1 MTRKMLHR
9 LMAALVTFIISVTC
23 VGFYRDYQL
32 PRKRLLDRE
41 SRLRVSLF
49 QIRYAIDL
57 YAAQKGELPQSLDDL
72 VTADCLRQVPF
83 DPIHSRRGW
92 RIVIGD
98 DLSSTHFGQGITDIH
113 STATEV
119 SSEGTPYSE
128 W

>member
-1 MTRKMLHR
+1 
-9 LMAALVTFIISVTC
+9 MAALVTFIISVTC

-32 PRKRLLDRE
+32 SRKRLLDRE
-41 SRLRVSLF
+41 LQLRDSLF

-72 VTADCLRQVPF
+72 VTADCLRRVPL

-92 RIVIGD
+92 RIEIGD
-98 DLSSTHFGQGITDIH
+98 DLSSTRFGQGINDVH
-113 STATEV
+113 STATEL
-119 SSEGTPYSE
+119 SSVGTPYSE

>member
-1 MTRKMLHR
+1 MTRRMFHR

-32 PRKRLLDRE
+32 PRKQLLDRE
-41 SRLRVSLF
+41 SQLRNSLF
-49 QIRYAIDL
+49 RIRFAIDR

-72 VTADCLRQVPF
+72 VTAECLRQVPI
-83 DPIHSRRGW
+83 DPIRYRWGW
-92 RIVIGD
+92 RIEIGD
-98 DLSSTHFGQGITDIH
+98 DLSSTHFGQGINDVH
-113 STATEV
+113 STATEL